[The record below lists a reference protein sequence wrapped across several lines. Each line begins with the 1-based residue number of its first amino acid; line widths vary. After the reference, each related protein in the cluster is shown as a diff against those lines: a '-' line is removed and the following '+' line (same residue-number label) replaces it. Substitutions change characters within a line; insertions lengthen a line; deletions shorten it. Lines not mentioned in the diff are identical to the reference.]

1 MKQDK
6 VLGALLAAAIGDA
19 MGAPLDSLP
28 VYLISGSA
36 EGASSSGTIRRPRRE
51 RLPRS

>member
-28 VYLISGSA
+28 VYLIKQNCWG
-36 EGASSSGTIRRPRRE
+36 GDFVRD
-51 RLPRS
+51 